1 MKNKPLKNNPLNDL
15 NWFDRIIANWDR
27 QHTINAVLGF
37 ALLGFVL
44 LSVDQCSEK
53 KRAREERRQETNK
66 RLDQQAVLDS
76 LKNEYRSLE
85 SVKKNLAES
94 VDTLSAYLY
103 DCYENNYELEQ
114 GKTVVVKQ
122 PVPVK
127 TVGGRRP
134 ASTPVTKP
142 VARPAAK
149 PMQETATPSANVVF
163 KDNAT
168 YSGTVNVNNGTIN
181 NYNGTGGVIRI
192 HVERT
197 RVYKAR

>member
-1 MKNKPLKNNPLNDL
+1 MKNKPLNNLSWLNRIMV
-15 NWFDRIIANWDR
+15 NWNR
-27 QHTINAVLGF
+27 QHTINAVLGIV
-37 ALLGFVL
+37 LLGFVL

-103 DCYENNYELEQ
+103 DCYEKNYELEQ

-134 ASTPVTKP
+134 ASTSATKP

-149 PMQETATPSANVVF
+149 PVQETATPAANVVF

-168 YSGTVNVNNGTIN
+168 NSGTVNVNNGTIN
-181 NYNGTGGVIRI
+181 NYNGGGVIHI
-192 HVERT
+192 QYERVK
-197 RVYKAR
+197 RVYRKSR